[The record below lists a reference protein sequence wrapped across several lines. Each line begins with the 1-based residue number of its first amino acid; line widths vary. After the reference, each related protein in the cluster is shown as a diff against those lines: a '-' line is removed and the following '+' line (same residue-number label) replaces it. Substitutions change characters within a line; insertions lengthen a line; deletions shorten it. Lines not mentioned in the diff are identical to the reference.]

1 MIVIVI
7 KPAAEIQRWSVAI
20 TATAAAPAA
29 KSSNITAAATTA
41 TRRVLEPGPGGIA
54 PPSKCQR
61 YHRRYRQT

>member
-41 TRRVLEPGPGGIA
+41 TRRVLEP
-54 PPSKCQR
+54 
-61 YHRRYRQT
+61 